1 MFEGN
6 IADAKTLEMLLDRLE
21 IPVGGRKPDQKVEV
35 RKIEE
40 LQKKHA
46 RVRRLDILKHSGGTL
61 EVVRDEEKMTRA
73 LYLCG
78 DCVLKSEQTLDATQ
92 L

>member
-1 MFEGN
+1 
-6 IADAKTLEMLLDRLE
+6 
-21 IPVGGRKPDQKVEV
+21 VEV

-46 RVRRLDILKHSGGTL
+46 RVRRLDILKHSGVTL